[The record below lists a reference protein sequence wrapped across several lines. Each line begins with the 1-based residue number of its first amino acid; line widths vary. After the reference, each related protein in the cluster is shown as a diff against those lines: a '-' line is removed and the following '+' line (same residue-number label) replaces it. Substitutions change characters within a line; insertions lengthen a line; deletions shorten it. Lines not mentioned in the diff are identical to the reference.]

1 MSGGRRLPGSVTALA
16 IGSLAVLYIPLL
28 AVAVMSFNSTRYGQV
43 WGGFTVDWYVKLLS
57 NEKILLA
64 AQNSAIVACVSTA
77 IATIVGTLLAVGLR
91 RLPLGRWGR
100 TGADTLINLPTVT
113 PDILLAASLVVAY
126 KIFRT
131 LVAYV
136 APESKIFDPGLVTLI
151 IGHVTFQVSFVAVVV
166 GARLRAIGN
175 EQFEAARDLYAD
187 TWGLWRRV
195 LLPQLAPGIVG
206 GALLAFTL
214 SLDDFVVSF
223 FISGPSSTT
232 LPVLIYASVKRGVTP
247 EIHALSTLIVGL
259 TMLAIVGMAFLN
271 RPRSTQE

>member
-1 MSGGRRLPGSVTALA
+1 MRRLPLSVNAIALGSFAA
-16 IGSLAVLYIPLL
+16 LYIPLL
-28 AVAVMSFNSTRYGQV
+28 AVAVMSFNATRYGQV
-43 WGGFTVDWYVKLLS
+43 WGGFTLDWYLNLFS

-64 AQNSAIVACVSTA
+64 VKNSAKVACNSTI
-77 IATIVGTLLAVGLR
+77 IATIIGTLLAIGLR

-113 PDILLAASLVVAY
+113 PDILLAAALVVAY

-131 LVAYV
+131 ITAYV
-136 APESKIFDPGLVTLI
+136 APESTLFDPGLVTLT

-166 GARLRAIGN
+166 SARLRAIGKD
-175 EQFEAARDLYAD
+175 QFEAARDLYAS
-187 TWGLWRRV
+187 TWALWYRIM
-195 LLPQLAPGIVG
+195 LPQLAPGIIG

-247 EIHALSTLIVGL
+247 EIHALSTLIVGA
-259 TMLAIVGMAFLN
+259 TMLAIVGMALLN
-271 RPRSTQE
+271 RPRSPKE

>member
-1 MSGGRRLPGSVTALA
+1 MRRLPRSVTALA
-16 IGSLAVLYIPLL
+16 IGSMTVLYFPLL

-43 WGGFTVDWYVKLLS
+43 WGGFTVDWYMKLLS

-64 AQNSAIVACVSTA
+64 AKNSAIVACVSTA
-77 IATIVGTLLAVGLR
+77 IATVLGTLLAIGLR

-113 PDILLAASLVVAY
+113 PDILSAAALVVAY
-126 KIFRT
+126 KIFRL
-131 LVAYV
+131 LVAYI
-136 APESKIFDPGLVTLI
+136 APDSTLFDPGLVTLI

-166 GARLRAIGN
+166 GARLRAIGKD
-175 EQFEAARDLYAD
+175 QFEAARDLYAG
-187 TWGLWRRV
+187 TWDLWRRV

-247 EIHALSTLIVGL
+247 EIHALSTVIVAL
-259 TMLAIVGMAFLN
+259 TMLAIVGMAILN
-271 RPRSTQE
+271 RPRSPQE